1 MTTAEI
7 TYCANHPDR
16 ETSLRCNNCGK
27 LICSQCAVHTPT
39 GYRCREC
46 VRGRQKVFDTATGA
60 DYVLAVVVSVF
71 LGGVGAWLTAR
82 IGFFTILLAPAA
94 GSVIAEAVRAV
105 TGKRR
110 SPRLFRLTAI
120 GVLVGAA
127 PFVILPLAYLLAGGG
142 GLGGLLGALW
152 PLVYAGLASSSAYYR
167 LAGIQMNR

>member
-1 MTTAEI
+1 MTVAL

-16 ETSLRCNNCGK
+16 ETNLRCNNCGK
-27 LICSQCAVHTPT
+27 LICAQCAIHTPT

-46 VRGRQKVFDTATGA
+46 VRGRQKVFDTATRA
-60 DYVLAVVVSVF
+60 DYVLALVVSVL
-71 LGGVGAWLTAR
+71 LGGVGAWLTGL

-110 SPRLFRLTAI
+110 SPALFRLTAI
-120 GVLVGAA
+120 GVLIGAA
-127 PFVILPLAYLLAGGG
+127 PFVILPLTFLLAGRGGVG
-142 GLGGLLGALW
+142 GLIGVIW
-152 PLVYAGLASSSAYYR
+152 PLLYAGLASSSAYYR